1 MRPMDVLDTIG
12 TTRAM
17 RRLGPAREAT
27 FWIAGEGRSQ
37 TGALTMSNSLE
48 RGLAAL
54 ELIADRG
61 DVRLAELA
69 TELEISRATAFR
81 ILAALQNHGYVEHA
95 RAERSYRL
103 GPALGALAA
112 RSDSTSVIDLAA
124 LAMAHLRVLTPE
136 TINLALLRRGR
147 LVYVSILDGAHLL
160 RMSATVGDEVP
171 LHATALGKAVL
182 AAMPPPQQE
191 PVLGAAPYRVFTE
204 RTITRPRDLER
215 DLALTRERG
224 YALDNEEQEVGAA
237 CVAAA
242 ILGRR
247 GFPIG
252 AISVAGLAARL
263 SEQTRAVLGRE
274 LRACCDRIALELGYG
289 PPPVSTD
296 SDHADD
302 GTQKTIAI
310 RGRRR

>member
-1 MRPMDVLDTIG
+1 
-12 TTRAM
+12 
-17 RRLGPAREAT
+17 
-27 FWIAGEGRSQ
+27 
-37 TGALTMSNSLE
+37 MSNSLE
-48 RGLAAL
+48 RGLATL

-81 ILAALQNHGYVEHA
+81 ILAALQNHGYVEHV
-95 RAERSYRL
+95 RGERSYRL

-112 RSDSTSVIDLAA
+112 RSDSTSVIDLAV
-124 LAMAHLRVLTPE
+124 LAMAHLRIMTAE

-160 RMSATVGDEVP
+160 RMSATVGDDVS

-182 AAMPPPQQE
+182 AAMAPPQLE
-191 PVLGAAPYRVFTE
+191 PILGAEPYTLFTE
-204 RTITRPRDLER
+204 RTITRRRDLEME
-215 DLALTRERG
+215 LALTRERG
-224 YALDNEEQEVGAA
+224 YALDDEEQEVGAA

-247 GFPIG
+247 GSPIG
-252 AISVAGLAARL
+252 AISIAGLAARL
-263 SEQTRAVLGRE
+263 PVQTRAVLGRE

-289 PPPVSTD
+289 PPPVD
-296 SDHADD
+296 LD
-302 GTQKTIAI
+302 GNNAGDGQQAAI
-310 RGRRR
+310 PISGRRR